1 MKKSKYPKKVT
12 VYVSD
17 KDDEIIQGI
26 SRDWNISY
34 SSVIRYLIDRGYTD
48 ILKEDSV
55 GENQS

>member
-17 KDDEIIQGI
+17 KDYEIIQDI

-34 SSVIRYLIDRGYTD
+34 SEVIRYLIDRGYTD
-48 ILKEDSV
+48 ILKEDK
-55 GENQS
+55 ED